1 MALYWTSEGLSRLAQ
16 SESSG
21 RADLVHYPSGFT
33 NSGVK
38 SSASGLYGY
47 LDSTW
52 VTYASRAG
60 VDTSVYPR
68 AYMAP
73 AEVQTAVASQTPI
86 SHWTCPGCNSVA
98 ESMSGSPQYVSATPG
113 TGGPIQDDPSYS
125 SGRGTGLTI
134 DPSDPAATDPAGAG
148 TNQGVTGTGVSPS
161 GATTGA
167 TTSSGLKA
175 GTGTPVNV
183 GLQSST
189 VNSITTWLTNWLN
202 EGIKKP
208 VQEFF
213 GSAQNWFQRLVL
225 MLVAMIIL
233 VVALWKLAGEPPI
246 PGVGAIGK
254 MVKA

>member
-1 MALYWTSEGLSRLAQ
+1 MALYWTSSGLSRLAQ

-21 RADLVHYPSGFT
+21 RADLVHYPSGYT
-33 NSGVK
+33 KSGVP

-73 AEVQTAVASQTPI
+73 ADVQTAVAAQTPI

-98 ESMSGSPQYVSATPG
+98 ESMSGNPQYVSATPG
-113 TGGPIQDDPSYS
+113 SGGPIQDDPSYS
-125 SGRGTGLTI
+125 SGRGTGLEI
-134 DPSDPAATDPAGAG
+134 DPSDPAATDPAGGAPST
-148 TNQGVTGTGVSPS
+148 TNQGVTGTGTSS
-161 GATTGA
+161 
-167 TTSSGLKA
+167 TSSGLKA

-213 GSAQNWFQRLVL
+213 GSAENWVQRGLL
-225 MLVAMIIL
+225 IFVAMIIL
-233 VVALWKLAGEPPI
+233 LVALWKLAGEPPI
-246 PGVGAIGK
+246 PGVGTIGK
-254 MVKA
+254 LAKA